1 MFLDKNNTVYLT
13 VSKMK
18 KNPWYEFNKACA
30 WLICR
35 KL

>member
-18 KNPWYEFNKACA
+18 KKILGMN
-30 WLICR
+30 LI
-35 KL
+35 KHVPG